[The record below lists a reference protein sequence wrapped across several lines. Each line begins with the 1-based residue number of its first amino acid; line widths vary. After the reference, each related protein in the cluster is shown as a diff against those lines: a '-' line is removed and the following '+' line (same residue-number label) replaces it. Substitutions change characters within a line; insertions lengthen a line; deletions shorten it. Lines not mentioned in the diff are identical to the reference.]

1 MNTIKNYFKIS
12 GIITGVGMTLVLA
25 AAYIISTPQAQAAQ
39 YPNIILGQDMAV
51 GTTGQG
57 VVVLQSLLSET
68 GYLIIPARVP
78 FGYYGS
84 LTMEA
89 VARYQNSLN
98 VVPSN
103 GYFGAITKSAMYSH
117 FAVHGWL
124 DLLGWR

>member
-1 MNTIKNYFKIS
+1 MNTLNKYSKVS
-12 GIITGVGMTLVLA
+12 AIIVGAGVMLALTLTF
-25 AAYIISTPQAQAAQ
+25 IISTPQAQAAQ

-51 GTTGQG
+51 GSTGQG

-68 GYLIIPARVP
+68 GYLIIPAGVP

-98 VVPSN
+98 IVPSN